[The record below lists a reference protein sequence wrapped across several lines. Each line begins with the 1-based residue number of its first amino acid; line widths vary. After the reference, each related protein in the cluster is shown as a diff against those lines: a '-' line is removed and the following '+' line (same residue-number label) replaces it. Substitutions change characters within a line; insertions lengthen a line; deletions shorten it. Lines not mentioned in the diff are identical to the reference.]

1 MSLRAMGRRTV
12 SIIRLDYFE
21 ISAMNFQTILYTTA
35 DGIAR
40 LTLNRPE
47 RVNAFTQVMHDELR
61 TAMATVASDG
71 SRVLVITGAGRGF
84 CAGQDLNDRSVA
96 PGQAVDLGES
106 VTKNYAPLVKSL
118 RALPMPVIAAVNGVA
133 AGAGCNVA
141 LACDLVI
148 ATESASFL
156 QPFCKLG
163 LIPDTGGS
171 YFLPRLVGTQR
182 AMGLAL
188 LGDKLSAR
196 RAEEIGLIWEW
207 VADAEFA
214 ARIDAI
220 ATQLANG
227 PTLGYALTKQAIYA
241 SPNHTLDEQL
251 ALEGKLMRECGF
263 SEDYREGVAAF
274 KEKRVA
280 VFKGQ

>member
-1 MSLRAMGRRTV
+1 
-12 SIIRLDYFE
+12 
-21 ISAMNFQTILYTTA
+21 MNYQTIQYETRS
-35 DGIAR
+35 GVAR
-40 LTLNRPE
+40 ITLNRPE
-47 RVNAFTQVMHDELR
+47 RMNSFTALMHEELR
-61 TAMATVASDG
+61 AAIGLVSVDG
-71 SRVLVITGAGRGF
+71 SRVLVLTGAGRGF

-106 VTKNYAPLVKSL
+106 VAKNYAPLVKSL

-196 RAEEIGLIWEW
+196 RAAEIGLIWEC
-207 VADAEFA
+207 VADAEFS
-214 ARIDAI
+214 ARIDAV
-220 ATQLANG
+220 ATQLGNG
-227 PTLGYALTKQAIYA
+227 PTLGFARTKQAIYA
-241 SPNHTLDEQL
+241 SPNNTFDEQL

-274 KEKRVA
+274 KEKRA
-280 VFKGQ
+280 AAFKGR

>member
-1 MSLRAMGRRTV
+1 MTFTTL
-12 SIIRLDYFE
+12 
-21 ISAMNFQTILYTTA
+21 LYQCENA
-35 DGIAR
+35 AAR
-40 LTLNRPE
+40 ITLNRPD
-47 RVNAFTQVMHDELR
+47 RMNSFTQVMHEDLR
-61 TAMATVASDG
+61 TALALVQSNGA
-71 SRVLVITGAGRGF
+71 RVLVITGAGRGF
-84 CAGQDLNDRSVA
+84 CAGQDLNDRAVA
-96 PGQAVDLGES
+96 PGQAVDLGDS
-106 VTKNYAPLVKSL
+106 VEKNYAPLVRAI
-118 RALPMPVIAAVNGVA
+118 RALPIPVIAAVNGVA
-133 AGAGCNVA
+133 AGAGCNFA

-188 LGDKLSAR
+188 LGDKLTAK
-196 RAEEIGLIWEW
+196 RAAEMGLIFEC

-220 ATQLANG
+220 AAQLASG
-227 PTLGYALTKQAIYA
+227 PTLGYACTKQALYA
-241 SPNHTLDEQL
+241 SANNTLDAQL
-251 ALEGKLMRECGF
+251 VLEGGLMRKCGF

-274 KEKRVA
+274 KEKRAA
-280 VFKGQ
+280 VFTGQ

>member
-1 MSLRAMGRRTV
+1 
-12 SIIRLDYFE
+12 
-21 ISAMNFQTILYTTA
+21 MNFQTIIFERTA
-35 DGIAR
+35 GVAR
-40 LTLNRPE
+40 ITLNRPE
-47 RVNAFTQVMHDELR
+47 RMNSFTQVMHEELR
-61 TAMATVASDG
+61 CAIAHVAADG

-84 CAGQDLNDRSVA
+84 CAGQDLNDRAVA
-96 PGQAVDLGES
+96 PGQAVQATDLGES
-106 VTKNYAPLVKSL
+106 VETNYAPLVKSL
-118 RALPMPVIAAVNGVA
+118 RALPMPVIAAINGVA
-133 AGAGCNVA
+133 AGAGCNFA

-188 LGDKLSAR
+188 LGDKISAR
-196 RAEEIGLIWEW
+196 MAADMGLIWEC
-207 VADAEFA
+207 VADELFA
-214 ARIDAI
+214 ARIDSI

-227 PTLGYALTKQAIYA
+227 PTLGYARTKQAIYA
-241 SPNHTLDEQL
+241 SAEHDFSEQL
-251 ALEGKLMRECGF
+251 ALEASLMRECGF

-274 KEKRVA
+274 KEKRGA
-280 VFKGQ
+280 KFTGR

>member
-1 MSLRAMGRRTV
+1 MT
-12 SIIRLDYFE
+12 F
-21 ISAMNFQTILYTTA
+21 NTIEYRCVDA
-35 DGIAR
+35 AAR
-40 LTLNRPE
+40 ITLNRPD
-47 RVNAFTQVMHDELR
+47 RMNSFTQVMHDELR
-61 TAMATVASDG
+61 TALARVQSDG
-71 SRVLVITGAGRGF
+71 ARVLVFTGAGRGF
-84 CAGQDLNDRSVA
+84 CAGQDLNDRAVA

-106 VTKNYAPLVKSL
+106 VEKNYAPLVKAI
-118 RALPMPVIAAVNGVA
+118 RALPIPVIAAVNGVA
-133 AGAGCNVA
+133 AGAGCNFA

-188 LGDKLSAR
+188 LGDKLTAK
-196 RAEEIGLIWEW
+196 RAAEIGLIFEC

-214 ARIDAI
+214 ARIEAV
-220 ATQLANG
+220 AAQLATG
-227 PTLGYALTKQAIYA
+227 PTLGYARTKEAIYA
-241 SPNHTLDEQL
+241 SPNNTLDAQL
-251 ALEGKLMRECGF
+251 ALEGSLMRECGF

-274 KEKRVA
+274 KEKRAA
-280 VFKGQ
+280 VFTGR

>member
-1 MSLRAMGRRTV
+1 MT
-12 SIIRLDYFE
+12 FT
-21 ISAMNFQTILYTTA
+21 TIEYCTDNA
-35 DGIAR
+35 VAR
-40 LTLNRPE
+40 ITLNRPD
-47 RVNAFTQVMHDELR
+47 RMNAFTQVMHEELR
-61 TAMATVASDG
+61 TALARVQSDG
-71 SRVLVITGAGRGF
+71 ARVLVITGAGRGF
-84 CAGQDLNDRSVA
+84 CAGQDLNDRAVA

-106 VTKNYAPLVKSL
+106 VEKNYAPLVKAL
-118 RALPMPVIAAVNGVA
+118 RVLPIPVIAAVNGVA
-133 AGAGCNVA
+133 AGAGCNFA

-188 LGDKLSAR
+188 LGDKLSAK
-196 RAEEIGLIWEW
+196 RAAEIGLIFEC

-214 ARIDAI
+214 ARIEAV
-220 ATQLANG
+220 AAQLAAG
-227 PTLGYALTKQAIYA
+227 PTLGYARTKQAIYA
-241 SPNHTLDEQL
+241 SPNNTLDAQL
-251 ALEGKLMRECGF
+251 ALEGSLMRECGY

-274 KEKRVA
+274 KEKRAA
-280 VFKGQ
+280 VFTGR